1 MNRTTAL
8 AVGCALL
15 SGPASALAVGAVR
28 RHALRRGVLDVP
40 SHRSSHAVPTP
51 RGGGVGV
58 VAAVLAFGTA
68 AAVLAAAPW
77 AAVLPCA
84 AAVGAVALVGWA
96 DDRRPLGVRERLAV
110 HLSAAVVVAAW
121 AVAIGVAATTFSDSG
136 VEVLPAFPRLAVVS
150 GAAWWAF
157 WTVAAVNVVNFM
169 DGIDGLIGSQMVVFG
184 LYAAAL
190 GGWTGPGALLGL
202 TVAAASLG
210 FLRWNWA
217 PARIF
222 LGDAGSGAY
231 GVLAVIAGAAAMR
244 GSGVTLARAFLP
256 LAPLFVDAA
265 VTLARRHRAGEAV
278 TTPHRRHLYQRLA
291 NGGWGHARTS
301 LAYGAAAAAA
311 ALVGSM
317 ASAPARTAAVL
328 AYAVALVAAGWAL
341 DRRVPFA
348 PATVGASP
356 REPNRHG
363 ERHPRGRSPKAR

>member
-1 MNRTTAL
+1 
-8 AVGCALL
+8 VG
-15 SGPASALAVGAVR
+15 
-28 RHALRRGVLDVP
+28 
-40 SHRSSHAVPTP
+40 
-51 RGGGVGV
+51 
-58 VAAVLAFGTA
+58 
-68 AAVLAAAPW
+68 
-77 AAVLPCA
+77 
-84 AAVGAVALVGWA
+84 AVGAVALVGWA

-110 HLSAAVVVAAW
+110 HLAAAIVVAAW
-121 AVAIGVAATTFSDSG
+121 AVAIGVAATTFSGPG
-136 VEVLPAFPRLAVVS
+136 VGARAAFPRLAVAA

-190 GGWTGPGALLGL
+190 GGWTAPGALVGL

-244 GSGVTLARAFLP
+244 GAGVSLARAFLP

-278 TTPHRRHLYQRLA
+278 TTPHRSHLYQRLA

-301 LAYGAAAAAA
+301 VAYGAAAAAA
-311 ALVGSM
+311 ALVG
-317 ASAPARTAAVL
+317 AIAAAPARTAAVL
-328 AYAVALVAAGWAL
+328 AYAIGLLAAGWAL

-348 PATVGASP
+348 AGSASAAP
-356 REPNRHG
+356 R
-363 ERHPRGRSPKAR
+363 

>member
-1 MNRTTAL
+1 VTPTTAFAL
-8 AVGCALL
+8 GCALL
-15 SGPASALAVGAVR
+15 SGPASAFAVGVVR

-68 AAVLAAAPW
+68 AVALAGAPW
-77 AAVLPCA
+77 AAVAPCV
-84 AAVGAVALVGWA
+84 AAVAAVAVVGWA

-110 HLSAAVVVAAW
+110 HLAAAVLVAAW
-121 AVAIGVAATTFSDSG
+121 AVAIGATAATIS
-136 VEVLPAFPRLAVVS
+136 AVGAGEGGNAPPIATVVA
-150 GAAWWAF
+150 AAWWAF

-184 LYAAAL
+184 VYLAAL
-190 GGWTGPGALLGL
+190 GGWTGPGALVGL

-231 GVLAVIAGAAAMR
+231 GVLAVVAGAAVMR
-244 GSGVTLARAFLP
+244 GAGVTLVRAFLP

-265 VTLARRHRAGEAV
+265 VTLVRRHRAGEAV
-278 TTPHRRHLYQRLA
+278 TTPHRNHLYQRLA

-301 LAYGAAAAAA
+301 LVYGGAAAAA
-311 ALVGSM
+311 ALVGL
-317 ASAPARTAAVL
+317 APSAPARTAGVL
-328 AYAVALVAAGWAL
+328 AYAVALLAAGRAL
-341 DRRVPFA
+341 DRRVPYA
-348 PATVGASP
+348 PVAPSAAPS
-356 REPNRHG
+356 
-363 ERHPRGRSPKAR
+363 S